1 MVYADVSFYGPH
13 MSTLPVAQPSRF
25 ARAVRALSQ
34 TGRRIEA
41 AVERWLSKHSL
52 VETSEIISP
61 TALPWVETL
70 EANWT
75 TIRRELDE
83 VLRERAALPTMQEL
97 SPYQDRIVQGRVWK
111 VFVFRAYG
119 TRFSANCRRC
129 PETARLLDAVPGLEV
144 AFFSVLEPGAHLA
157 AHRGAYKGL
166 IRTHLGLVV
175 PEPRERVRMNV
186 GSQTIVWEEGRA
198 VTFDD
203 TYRHEVWNDTEGV
216 RVVLLIDTPRPLPS
230 GAARVNWL
238 IVRAARI
245 APMAFEFS
253 RRLRNRPTGIKA

>member
-1 MVYADVSFYGPH
+1 
-13 MSTLPVAQPSRF
+13 MSTLPVAQPNAI

-41 AVERWLSKHSL
+41 AVERWLARHSL
-52 VETSEIISP
+52 VETSEVMSR
-61 TALPWVETL
+61 ASFPWIEPL

-83 VLRERAALPTMQEL
+83 VLRERVAMPTMQEL

-111 VFVFRAYG
+111 AFVFRAYG
-119 TRFSANCRRC
+119 MRFSENCRRC
-129 PETARLLDAVPGLEV
+129 PETAKLVDAIPGVEV

-166 IRTHLGLVV
+166 VRTHLGLVV
-175 PEPRERVRMNV
+175 PEPRERVRMKV
-186 GSQTIVWEEGRA
+186 GAETIVWEEGSA

-203 TYRHEVWNDTEGV
+203 TYRHEVWNDTTGV
-216 RVVLLIDTPRPLPS
+216 RVVLLIDTPRPLPP
-230 GAARVNWL
+230 GPARMNWL

-245 APMAFEFS
+245 APMAFEAY
-253 RRLRNRPTGIKA
+253 RRLRKRPTGIRA

>member
-1 MVYADVSFYGPH
+1 M
-13 MSTLPVAQPSRF
+13 
-25 ARAVRALSQ
+25 
-34 TGRRIEA
+34 
-41 AVERWLSKHSL
+41 
-52 VETSEIISP
+52 
-61 TALPWVETL
+61 
-70 EANWT
+70 
-75 TIRRELDE
+75 
-83 VLRERAALPTMQEL
+83 
-97 SPYQDRIVQGRVWK
+97 
-111 VFVFRAYG
+111 
-119 TRFSANCRRC
+119 RFSANCRRC

>member
-1 MVYADVSFYGPH
+1 MVYAGMTTV
-13 MSTLPVAQPSRF
+13 PVAQPSRF

-41 AVERWLSKHSL
+41 AVERWLAKNSL
-52 VETSEIISP
+52 AETSELISR
-61 TALPWVETL
+61 AAVPWAAAL

-75 TIRRELDE
+75 TIRRELDQ

-97 SPYQDRIVQGRVWK
+97 SPYQDRIVQGSVWK

-119 TRFSANCRRC
+119 MRFSDNCRRC
-129 PETARLLDAVPGLEV
+129 PETAKLLDAVPGLEV

-166 IRTHLGLVV
+166 IRTHLGLIV
-175 PEPRERVRMNV
+175 PEPRDRVRMKV
-186 GSQTIVWEEGRA
+186 GGETVVWEEGRA

-203 TYRHEVWNDTEGV
+203 TYRHEVWNDTDGV
-216 RVVLLIDTPRPLPS
+216 RVVLLIDTPRPLAP

-245 APMAFEFS
+245 APMAFEFY
-253 RRLRNRPTGIKA
+253 RRMRNRPTAIKA

>member
-1 MVYADVSFYGPH
+1 
-13 MSTLPVAQPSRF
+13 MSTVPAAQPNRF

-41 AVERWLSKHSL
+41 AVERWLAKNSL
-52 VETSEIISP
+52 AETSEIISR
-61 TALPWVETL
+61 TAVPWAATL

-97 SPYQDRIVQGRVWK
+97 SPYQERIVQGRVWK
-111 VFVFRAYG
+111 AFVFRAYG
-119 TRFSANCRRC
+119 MRFSDNCRRC
-129 PETARLLDAVPGLEV
+129 PETAKLLDAVPGLEV

-175 PEPRERVRMNV
+175 PEPRDRVRMKV
-186 GSQTIVWEEGRA
+186 GGETIVWQEGRA

-203 TYRHEVWNDTEGV
+203 TYRHEVWNDTDGV
-216 RVVLLIDTPRPLPS
+216 RVVLLIDTPRPLAP

-238 IVRAARI
+238 IVRGARI
-245 APMAFEFS
+245 APMAFEFY
-253 RRLRNRPTGIKA
+253 RRLRKRPSEIKA